1 MVYFFIKFLL
11 PENLEMEIH
20 SKGSLGQRLL
30 VQFGLHIY

>member
-1 MVYFFIKFLL
+1 
-11 PENLEMEIH
+11 LEMEIH